1 MIYLTDFSQ
10 IPVIPGTSFLIGFD
24 CPGIQNAK
32 LSSAMKCQYQKTGK
46 WWAIQDLNL

>member
-1 MIYLTDFSQ
+1 MTDFSQ

-24 CPGIQNAK
+24 CPGIRDAK
-32 LSSAMKCQYQKTGK
+32 LSSGMKWKCKKIGK